1 MIFKQYLINN
11 NIIMGTGGNDP
22 SAVENKTE
30 NNGGEGDDCFCVCCK
45 IFCFHSNTMIKL
57 LEKDKIINKRISD
70 IHKGDQVL
78 TYDGKNKIISKVT
91 KNLKNKG
98 LFEFFTIKCKDEN
111 LNIKTITITGN
122 HTMIIYQKI
131 KHELAF
137 RYANQVKI
145 GDLFITPDGLFEV
158 YEIKKEM
165 MNNSYEMRV
174 EDGTVLANDILVST
188 LYLENN
194 EILKNQKKIIYS
206 FKNECEKVNMN

>member
-1 MIFKQYLINN
+1 MIFKQNLINN
-11 NIIMGTGGNDP
+11 NIIMGTGGNEPKFESNTKVDGGP
-22 SAVENKTE
+22 GNDNIAV
-30 NNGGEGDDCFCVCCK
+30 FCN
-45 IFCFHSNTMIKL
+45 IFCFHSNTEIKL

-70 IHKGDQVL
+70 IHNGDQVL

-174 EDGTVLANDILVST
+174 DDGTVLANDILVST
-188 LYLENN
+188 LYLEKN
-194 EILKNQKKIIYS
+194 EICKCQKKLINS
-206 FKNECEKVNMN
+206 FRNEYENLN

>member
-1 MIFKQYLINN
+1 
-11 NIIMGTGGNDP
+11 MGTGGNEP
-22 SAVENKTE
+22 SAENRTE
-30 NNGGEGDDCFCVCCK
+30 VNGGDGDDCICIGCK

-98 LFEFFTIKCKDEN
+98 LFEFFTIKCKDKN
-111 LNIKTITITGN
+111 LNIKMITITGN

-131 KHELAF
+131 KHKLEF

-174 EDGTVLANDILVST
+174 ENGTVLANDILVST
-188 LYLENN
+188 LYLEKN
-194 EILKNQKKIIYS
+194 EIFKNQKKIINS
-206 FKNECEKVNMN
+206 FKNECEYENMNLTI